1 VRQTEQRGIIGAAH
15 APRAEGVRRALI
27 WTILGV
33 CGALLVAIAGEALA
47 RANAQAQLAAAQAQV
62 ATLRTTIAQT
72 SRAIVTATS
81 NDEIERAARR
91 WGYARPGDQPIVLVG
106 GATH

>member
-1 VRQTEQRGIIGAAH
+1 MRRTERRGIIGAGH
-15 APRAEGVRRALI
+15 ASHARLLQRALV

-33 CGALLVAIAGEALA
+33 CGALLVAVSSEALA
-47 RANAQAQLAAAQAQV
+47 RSNAQAQLAAAQAQV
-62 ATLRTTIAQT
+62 AALRTTIAQT

-91 WGYARPGDQPIVLVG
+91 WGYVRPGDQPIVLVG

>member
-15 APRAEGVRRALI
+15 VPHARLLQRALV

-33 CGALLVAIAGEALA
+33 CGALLVAVSGEALA
-47 RANAQAQLAAAQAQV
+47 RANVQAQVVAAQAQV
-62 ATLRTTIAQT
+62 AALRTTIAQT
-72 SRAIVTATS
+72 SHAIVTATS

-91 WGYARPGDQPIVLVG
+91 WGYVRPGDQPIVLVG
-106 GATH
+106 SATH